1 MSLTSFI
8 KIKEVRIKFRETF
21 IIPEFI
27 LEKPIA
33 AEPLTNNYMLV
44 GTAFDYLLRFYLKRL
59 NPNAI
64 TSTWVAELAVKQMSE
79 ATEWTSTYVK
89 ARAIVQRA
97 RRLYNDYL
105 RNGEM
110 TKDIMKSVLL
120 LAQLDRVFREG
131 RLGANFG
138 IIDKQDAADLENL
151 IKIVNS
157 NDFTARNICLLNP
170 TFGKASE
177 LVGGA
182 DADLLIDDTLID
194 IKTTKYLRFDR
205 AMLNQLL
212 GYYVLYKIGGIGSTD
227 HKINRLGIYYSRH
240 GELHTF
246 SVHDVIGE
254 NDIAAFIRW
263 FENKAAIYF

>member
-8 KIKEVRIKFRETF
+8 KIKEIRIKFRETF
-21 IIPEFI
+21 VIPEFV
-27 LEKPIA
+27 LEKPMA
-33 AEPLTNNYMLV
+33 AKPLTSNYMLI
-44 GTAFDYLLRFYLKRL
+44 GTAFDYLLRFYLKKL

-64 TSTWVAELAVKQMSE
+64 TNTWVAELAVEQIYGK
-79 ATEWTSTYVK
+79 THKK
-89 ARAIVQRA
+89 ALAIVQKA
-97 RRLYNDYL
+97 KQLYNDYL
-105 RNGEM
+105 RNGEI
-110 TKDIMKSVLL
+110 TKDIMESALL
-120 LAQLDRVFREG
+120 LAQLDRACREG

-138 IIDKQDAADLENL
+138 IINKQDVADLENL
-151 IKIVNS
+151 IKIVNPK
-157 NDFTARNICLLNP
+157 DFIAHKTCLLNP

-182 DADLLIDDTLID
+182 DADLLIDNTLID

-212 GYYVLYKIGGIGSTD
+212 GYYVLYTIGGIGSTD
-227 HKINRLGIYYSRH
+227 HKINRLGIYYSRR
-240 GELHTF
+240 GELHAL

-254 NDIAAFIRW
+254 NDIAAFIRL